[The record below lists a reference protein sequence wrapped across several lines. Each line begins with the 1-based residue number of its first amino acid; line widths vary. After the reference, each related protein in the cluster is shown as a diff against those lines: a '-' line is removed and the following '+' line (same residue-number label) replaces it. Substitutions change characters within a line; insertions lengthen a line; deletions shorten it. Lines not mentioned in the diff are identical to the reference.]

1 MVASKKIGNAIKR
14 AYAKRRLRSLFI
26 KKADDLQDSMVLI
39 AKKDIVDAPF
49 SRLENLFDKAL
60 KALL

>member
-1 MVASKKIGNAIKR
+1 VVASKKIGNAVKR
-14 AYAKRRLRSLFI
+14 AYAKRRLRALFI
-26 KKADDLQDSMVLI
+26 KKADDLQDSIVLV

-49 SRLENLFDKAL
+49 SKLEYLFNKSL